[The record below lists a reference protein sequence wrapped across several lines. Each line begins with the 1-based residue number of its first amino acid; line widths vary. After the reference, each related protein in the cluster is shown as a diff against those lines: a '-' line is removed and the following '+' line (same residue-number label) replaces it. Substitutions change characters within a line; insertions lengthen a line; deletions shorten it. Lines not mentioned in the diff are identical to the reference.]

1 MTFVFQGIAQRSS
14 AIQKYGLNAH
24 LRAGPG
30 QGAEV
35 LVVLLLVLAG
45 AARPVLV
52 VITRVLV
59 IHPVGRDLLTA
70 LVYCPLSALSAA
82 SAATAQLR

>member
-1 MTFVFQGIAQRSS
+1 MFQGIAQRSS

-35 LVVLLLVLAG
+35 LVLLLVLAG